1 VPHKIS
7 AEIEGFVQILDVAL
21 VVSSSNVLT
30 ESQPVVHL
38 KIIMKIINII
48 ISTIDVVHKEAM
60 CSNLVQTSDRSMG
73 VFP

>member
-38 KIIMKIINII
+38 KIIMKIS
-48 ISTIDVVHKEAM
+48 IS
-60 CSNLVQTSDRSMG
+60 S
-73 VFP
+73 FPQ